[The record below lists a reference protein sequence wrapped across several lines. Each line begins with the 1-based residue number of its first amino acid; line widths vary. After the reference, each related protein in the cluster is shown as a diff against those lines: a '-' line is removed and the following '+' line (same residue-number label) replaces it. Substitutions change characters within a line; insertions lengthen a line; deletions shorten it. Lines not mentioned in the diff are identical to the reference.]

1 MDELVDGL
9 WTARAQPRV
18 SCAAAVENVGEFMC
32 EQPDLRRSDPVR
44 DFHNKELF
52 SARRVLGNSQS
63 GVLTE
68 ADNQHVTTMR

>member
-1 MDELVDGL
+1 MDGL
-9 WTARAQPRV
+9 WTTRSELGV
-18 SCAAAVENVGEFMC
+18 GCAPSVENVGEFMC